1 MMSVWEQRTT
11 QIRKHMQASSEALY
25 NEELSPRLTST
36 QHLRPDITTH
46 LDRPLVVELRCD
58 WDKPRDLRVEAGTPE
73 DPNPQRPPD
82 PLSMEPP
89 QSQPPRKHHHRRR
102 ERTSNEGRENGETGA
117 SRHHVHHSRSKETEG
132 TRAKDVKSERSHS
145 RDARGEHRHH
155 RSHRAGREGN
165 GVVGNKSERHSH
177 HREGS
182 RSARGDGERS
192 SRGEEGGNGG
202 RRRHRQRAGKVQSS
216 LEGGEQRENG
226 EQEESNPPGH
236 RLFLYHFLYPSKLSF
251 SKQTIILFIS
261 SQRCIANLQFG

>member
-25 NEELSPRLTST
+25 HEELNPRLTNT

-46 LDRPLVVELRCD
+46 LDRPLVVEPRCD
-58 WDKPRDLRVEAGTPE
+58 WGKPRDSRVEADTPE
-73 DPNPQRPPD
+73 DPDTQVPPD
-82 PLSMEPP
+82 PLAMEPP

-102 ERTSNEGRENGETGA
+102 ERTPNEAQENGETGA

-132 TRAKDVKSERSHS
+132 TRAKDGKSERSHS
-145 RDARGEHRHH
+145 RDAKAEHRHH
-155 RSHRAGREGN
+155 RSHRAGHEGN
-165 GVVGNKSERHSH
+165 GVVGTKSERRLH

-202 RRRHRQRAGKVQSS
+202 RRRHRQRAGKAQST
-216 LEGGEQRENG
+216 LDGGEQRENG
-226 EQEESNPPGH
+226 EREEGKSPG
-236 RLFLYHFLYPSKLSF
+236 
-251 SKQTIILFIS
+251 Q
-261 SQRCIANLQFG
+261 G